1 MMENVE
7 NVTRLDEEAME
18 TVSGGVQLRDKNGRV
33 TALRASGS
41 APASVTGSAPTKYCA
56 TCDANVEYNE
66 FSGGRCY
73 CKACGALLP

>member
-18 TVSGGVQLRDKNGRV
+18 TVSGGVKLRENNRTGAFPK
-33 TALRASGS
+33 
-41 APASVTGSAPTKYCA
+41 TGSGKPNAMTKFCEA
-56 TCDANVEYNE
+56 CGTDVEYNE